1 MERNKMLYKNEH
13 YIKLLKLELINF
25 RPWKILSIDEGI
37 DYAEDLKKRYPQR
50 DLLPFAMRTDCDDVA
65 CWDSS
70 ENGDKVFIIHDF
82 ASIGWEQQGE
92 FKNFDEWFENAIKDM
107 FSFDD

>member
-1 MERNKMLYKNEH
+1 MRYKNDK

-25 RPWKILSIDEGI
+25 RPWKILPIEEGL
-37 DYAEDLKKRYPQR
+37 DYAKDLKKRYPKR
-50 DLLPFAMRTDCDDVA
+50 DLLPFSMRTDCDDVA

-70 ENGDKVFIIHDF
+70 KEEGKVFIIHDF
-82 ASIGWEQQGE
+82 ASEGWEQQGE
-92 FKNFDEWFENAIKDM
+92 FKDFDEWFANALDDM